1 MREKF
6 KDTLTSLEEQIVSAQ
21 KKVEVLK
28 AKQKTEETE
37 LDRILGNDS
46 PTKTDSEASLDSF
59 DLEFE
64 RLMNGPAV
72 WDKSDSESL
81 WSEEEQDSLSDAPGL
96 SCWQDKTTALLRI
109 ESSRLRQLKVLQE
122 KLTLYTDSLPV
133 FGFNSAKYDTNL
145 IRRTCEKF
153 RNRQTEG
160 T

>member
-37 LDRILGNDS
+37 LDRILGNEL
-46 PTKTDSEASLDSF
+46 PTKTDSEASLD
-59 DLEFE
+59 

-96 SCWQDKTTALLRI
+96 SFWQDKTTALLRI
-109 ESSRLRQLKVLQE
+109 GSSRLRQLKVLQE

-145 IRRTCEKF
+145 ILGELVRSLEIDQQKAPSVIKRD
-153 RNRQTEG
+153 
-160 T
+160 